1 MRVLVT
7 GASGFIGSA
16 LVPQLLAQGHAVTA
30 LARERSRLA
39 AQPWHGAVRLVEAD
53 IAQVGAAQLAAI
65 GAQDAVVHLAWPG
78 LPNYHA
84 LFHLEDNLPAAYR
97 FLRQLVHAGVPQ
109 VLVAGTCFEYGAHSG
124 ALAETLPAQP
134 DNAYAVA
141 KDGLRRY
148 LQCLQRQQPF
158 TLQWARLFYMHG
170 PGQHP
175 NSLLAQLDR
184 ALDAGAAQ
192 FPMSGGE
199 QLRDYLPVAEV
210 ARRLA
215 LLLAHPALHGVVNV
229 CSGQPVAVR
238 TLVERHLA
246 RRGRHIA
253 LQLGHHPYPAHE
265 PMAFWGDGSRLAAL
279 ETSA

>member
-7 GASGFIGSA
+7 GASGFIGAA

-30 LARERSRLA
+30 LARSQARLA
-39 AQPWHGAVRLVEAD
+39 AQPWGGDVRRVQAD
-53 IAQVGAAQLAAI
+53 IAQVGAAQLRAV

-78 LPNYHA
+78 LQNYHG
-84 LFHLEDNLPAAYR
+84 LFHLEDNLPAACR
-97 FLRQLVHAGVPQ
+97 FLKAVVEAGVPQ
-109 VLVAGTCFEYGAHSG
+109 VLVAGTCFEYGAQSG
-124 ALAETLPAQP
+124 ALAEALPAMP

-175 NSLLAQLDR
+175 NSLLAQLDQ
-184 ALDAGAAQ
+184 ALAAGHAR

-215 LLLAHPALHGVVNV
+215 LLLAHPAVQGVVNV
-229 CSGQPVAVR
+229 CSGQPTSVR
-238 TLVERHLA
+238 ALVERHLA
-246 RRGRHIA
+246 QRGAQID
-253 LQLGHHPYPAHE
+253 LQLGHYPYPAHE
-265 PMAFWGDGSRLAAL
+265 PMAFWGDARRLAAL
-279 ETSA
+279 ETPT

>member
-7 GASGFIGSA
+7 GASGFIGRA

-30 LARERSRLA
+30 LARSRESLA
-39 AQPWHGAVRLVEAD
+39 AQPWGGDVRLVAAD
-53 IAQVGAAQLAAI
+53 IAQAGPAQLAAI
-65 GAQDAVVHLAWPG
+65 GGQDAVVHLAWPG
-78 LPNYHA
+78 LPNYQA
-84 LFHLEDNLPAAYR
+84 LFHLEQHLPDACR
-97 FLRQLVHAGVPQ
+97 FLRQLVEAGVGQ
-109 VLVAGTCFEYGAHSG
+109 VLVAGTCFEYGAQSG
-124 ALAETLPAQP
+124 PLSESQPALP
-134 DNAYAVA
+134 DNAYAMA

-184 ALDAGAAQ
+184 ALDAGQAT

-215 LLLAHPALHGVVNV
+215 LLLAHPRLRGVVNV
-229 CSGQPVAVR
+229 CSGRPVAVR
-238 TLVERHLA
+238 TLVEQHLA
-246 RRGRHIA
+246 RRGAHIA
-253 LQLGHHPYPAHE
+253 LQLGHYPYPAHE
-265 PMAFWGDGSRLAAL
+265 PMAFWGDGSRLQAL
-279 ETSA
+279 EASP